1 MATMLRAE
9 KILVPARVA
18 FGNLL
23 GCMADPWLLTDPSA
37 TGVLAAVLS
46 NGTVGVQ
53 RMRASHRAHAGGVMV
68 DKHASENEAVREQ
81 VSDFIV
87 GTNPQ
92 LAMPSMVAIV

>member
-1 MATMLRAE
+1 MLRAE

-23 GCMADPWLLTDPSA
+23 GCMADPRLLTDPSA